1 VTDQNG
7 PRHGDDSVYDPNPD
21 TAYDDEYAIDPA
33 MGAAAAGGTAG
44 AASGSAAG
52 ADGQDGANGTG
63 GPPLRGL
70 AMVLTAVAVVLIAW
84 GVYSF
89 VGGDGDDTED
99 TAQDTTTG
107 QGGAGTTSRDGAS
120 PASPQDGT
128 DAAKDGAASPSASE
142 GDTAAGDPA
151 RDGEGSPD
159 DEAGAGD
166 TGGGEPAAP
175 GVDRGATAVTVL
187 NNSGEPV
194 AQSTADRL
202 RGEQWTNIGYGNLRG
217 RIDGISEESRVYYP
231 EGNAQSQAAAE
242 QVASDLGITAAAGN
256 PDYYDRFGEADV
268 RNGPRADGV
277 VVVLTGPL

>member
-1 VTDQNG
+1 MTDQNG

-44 AASGSAAG
+44 AASGAAAG
-52 ADGQDGANGTG
+52 ADGPDGANGTG

-107 QGGAGTTSRDGAS
+107 QGGAGAGTTPQDG
-120 PASPQDGT
+120 ASPQDGT
-128 DAAKDGAASPSASE
+128 GAAGDDAASPSATD
-142 GDTAAGDPA
+142 GDAAEDDPA

-159 DEAGAGD
+159 DETGAGD

-194 AQSTADRL
+194 ARSTADRL

-242 QVASDLGITAAAGN
+242 QVAGDLGITAAAGN

>member
-107 QGGAGTTSRDGAS
+107 QGRCGYHAPGRCFPG
-120 PASPQDGT
+120 ASPQDGT

-142 GDTAAGDPA
+142 GDTAA
-151 RDGEGSPD
+151 R
-159 DEAGAGD
+159 
-166 TGGGEPAAP
+166 
-175 GVDRGATAVTVL
+175 
-187 NNSGEPV
+187 
-194 AQSTADRL
+194 
-202 RGEQWTNIGYGNLRG
+202 
-217 RIDGISEESRVYYP
+217 
-231 EGNAQSQAAAE
+231 
-242 QVASDLGITAAAGN
+242 
-256 PDYYDRFGEADV
+256 
-268 RNGPRADGV
+268 
-277 VVVLTGPL
+277 

>member
-33 MGAAAAGGTAG
+33 PGAATAGGAAAGAG
-44 AASGSAAG
+44 AAGSAG
-52 ADGQDGANGTG
+52 PDGANGTG

-89 VGGDGDDTED
+89 VGGDDSED
-99 TAQDTTTG
+99 TAQDSATG
-107 QGGAGTTSRDGAS
+107 QDAAGTSGTS
-120 PASPQDGT
+120 
-128 DAAKDGAASPSASE
+128 
-142 GDTAAGDPA
+142 
-151 RDGEGSPD
+151 
-159 DEAGAGD
+159 GAGD
-166 TGGGEPAAP
+166 SPRQGAGESSGAPADDRDRPDGGSTDTPGDAAGPADGDAPAEGAEPGGAPAAP
-175 GVDRGATAVTVL
+175 GVDRAATAVTVL

-202 RGEQWTNIGYGNLRG
+202 RGEQWTNVGYGNLRG

-242 QVASDLGITAAAGN
+242 QVASDLGISAVAGN
-256 PDYYDRFGEADV
+256 PDYYDRFGEAEV